1 MPEPVKRSE
10 YVVLVPQK
18 ALSAAKTRLRS
29 VFSQDARREFTLKLL
44 RRTLALCAALPDKA
58 GFFLCGDNDVADL
71 AAEAGADLLGGGAG
85 GMRRDIA
92 LAAEDWRIFGNAA
105 MLIVSADLPLL
116 TLADLAAVV
125 DAWRACAHVVLGPDL
140 RGRGTNV
147 MLVNDPEHF
156 AFCFGEAVGQGSFA
170 SHRSTAQGYGL
181 PVAVIERPGIALD
194 IDLPVD
200 IAAFVRDAPDDPLAR
215 FAVARFQESF
225 RFE

>member
-18 ALSAAKTRLRS
+18 SLSAAKTRLRS
-29 VFSQDARREFTLKLL
+29 VFSQDARREFTLELL
-44 RRTLALCAALPDKA
+44 RRTLALCASIPDKA
-58 GFFLCGDNDVADL
+58 GFFLCGDSDVAHL
-71 AAEAGADLLGGGAG
+71 ATEYGADLLGGGAG

-125 DAWRACAHVVLGPDL
+125 DAWRACAHVVLGHDL

-147 MLVNDPEHF
+147 MLVNEPEHF

-170 SHRSTAQGYGL
+170 SHLSTAQGYGL
-181 PVAVIERPGIALD
+181 PVAVVERPGIALD

-215 FAVARFQESF
+215 FALARFQESF